1 MKSKM
6 EFTEELQRQIT
17 RICRASKEG
26 YKTSAVDRHRLEG
39 FIHAGVFLGLTTN
52 AAAKNLLES
61 TYLAITGETLNQAST
76 KPNETMSVDLPNYE
90 RFDTPTYLRK

>member
-1 MKSKM
+1 MKSKI

-17 RICRASKEG
+17 RICRISKEG

-52 AAAKNLLES
+52 ETAKALLEE
-61 TYLAITGETLNQAST
+61 TYLSVIGEPLSQAST
-76 KPNETMSVDLPNYE
+76 KGAEAMSVGLHDYG
-90 RFDTPTYLRK
+90 RFDTPTFIRK